1 VIPDG
6 GGTVFDRA
14 QRAVSSGTDP
24 FVAARSVVA
33 EMTQA
38 ERLWCLD
45 GDLPFWA
52 GLEDLGTGGYHRRP
66 FPAAR
71 VERLGVPGFEFS
83 DGPRGVVIG
92 PATCFPVSM
101 ARGATWDVDLEERI
115 GDAIGREL
123 RAVGATLYGGVCV
136 NILRHPAW
144 GRAQETY
151 GEDPFHVGELAAA
164 LTRGVQR
171 HAMACVKHLACN
183 SIENSRFVVDVTVD
197 EVSLHEVY
205 LPHFRRVV
213 EEGVA
218 AVMSA
223 YNSLNGEWCGQSR
236 GLLTD
241 VLRGEWGF
249 EGFVISDWIFGVRD
263 AKASVQAGLDL
274 EMPYRMLRARDLP
287 GALERGELSWDDV
300 DLSVTRLVATLLR
313 FHDVLSRP
321 SPGRDVLACTAHRE
335 LAREA
340 AAKSVVLL
348 RNETVAGAPLLPV
361 DRDRLGAMAVV
372 GSLAAVR
379 NLGDGGSSDVWAPTA
394 VTVLDAVRA
403 ALDPG
408 SILHLDGEDIGATA
422 TAVAASDLVLV
433 VVGYTREDEGEYVGG
448 EGTANL
454 AELFPGPDDPELAR
468 RFTARV
474 ARDPGPEPPAEA
486 GDAQDL
492 GFSKGGDRRSLR
504 LHPRDEALIGAVAAA
519 NPRTVVAVVAG
530 SAVVVSGWAD
540 RVPAIVQ
547 SWYGGMEAGNGLADV
562 LFGDVDATGR
572 LPFSVPVGES
582 DLPQFEPDSETVTY
596 GAWHGWW
603 HLEREGIEPAFPFG
617 FGLSYTTF
625 GSEPFE
631 AVLDEEVGEIVVR
644 GSVLNTGN
652 RRGTD
657 LVQLY
662 GGHRSW
668 AVGGRPPRRLLGFTR
683 LEMAAGERAEV
694 SIRVPLRRL
703 AVHDGERR
711 CWVVE
716 KGTYLLELA
725 RHALDPSAEQM
736 SVEVDRSVK
745 FEGAVTPSARNR
757 PRGSRS
763 SRRVTSSG
771 S

>member
-1 VIPDG
+1 MIPEG
-6 GGTVFDRA
+6 EGTVFDRA
-14 QRAVSSGTDP
+14 ARAVSSGTDP

-33 EMTQA
+33 EMTPA

-101 ARGATWDVDLEERI
+101 ARGATWDVDLEERV

-136 NILRHPAW
+136 NVLRHPAW

-183 SIENSRFVVDVTVD
+183 SIENSRFAVDVTVD

-223 YNSLNGEWCGQSR
+223 YNSVNGQWCGQNR
-236 GLLTD
+236 TLLTD
-241 VLRGEWGF
+241 VLRDEWGF

-263 AKASVQAGLDL
+263 AEASLSAGLDL
-274 EMPYRMLRARDLP
+274 EMPYRMVRARDLP
-287 GALERGELSWDDV
+287 GALERGESSWDDV
-300 DLSVTRLVATLLR
+300 DRSVTRLVATLLR
-313 FHDVLSRP
+313 FHEVLSRP
-321 SPGRDVLACTAHRE
+321 PPARDVLASTAHRK

-348 RNETVAGAPLLPV
+348 RNEPVAGAPLLPV

-379 NLGDGGSSDVWAPTA
+379 NLGDGGSSDVLAPAA

-403 ALDPG
+403 ALGPG
-408 SILHLDGEDIGATA
+408 SVLYLDGKDIGATA
-422 TAVAASDLVLV
+422 TAAAACDLVLM

-448 EGTANL
+448 EGTAKL
-454 AELFPGPDDPELAR
+454 IELFPGPDDPELAQ
-468 RFTARV
+468 RFTTRV
-474 ARDPGPEPPAEA
+474 ARDPGPGAPAQVQ
-486 GDAQDL
+486 DARDP
-492 GFSKGGDRRSLR
+492 GFSQGGDRRSLR
-504 LHPRDEALIGAVAAA
+504 LHSHDEALIGAVGAA

-530 SAVVVSGWAD
+530 SAVVVSGWAG

-572 LPFSVPVGES
+572 LPFTVPVDES
-582 DLPQFEPDSETVTY
+582 DLPEFEPDSEAVTY
-596 GAWHGWW
+596 GSWHGWW
-603 HLEREGIEPAFPFG
+603 HLEREGTEPAYPFG

-625 GSEPFE
+625 GSESFE
-631 AVLDEEVGEIVVR
+631 AVLDEERHEIVVR
-644 GSVLNTGN
+644 GFVLNTGT

-657 LVQLY
+657 LVQVY

-668 AVGGRPPRRLLGFTR
+668 AAGGRPARRLLGFTR
-683 LEMAAGERAEV
+683 LEMTAGERAEV
-694 SIRVPLRRL
+694 SIRVPLARL
-703 AVHDGERR
+703 AVHDGEHR
-711 CWVVE
+711 CWVLE
-716 KGTYLLELA
+716 KGTYLLEVA
-725 RHALDPSAEQM
+725 RHAVDPSAKQI
-736 SVEVDRSVK
+736 SLEVARSVK

-763 SRRVTSSG
+763 SRRVTSS
-771 S
+771 